1 MTRRVFVDSDV
12 ILDLLLAREPHAA
25 SATQLFAL
33 FQDGELEGFV
43 SPVIFSN
50 LFYILRQ
57 GMPGPEARAALRKLR
72 LLLHVLPVDE
82 ETIDRALASSFS
94 DFEDAIQYYTAVEHE
109 MSALVTRNR
118 KHYRDARIPILD
130 AEECIR
136 LHGGLHSSKDS

>member
-25 SATQLFAL
+25 SATQLFVRL
-33 FQDGELEGFV
+33 QDGELEGYV
-43 SPVIFSN
+43 SPVILSN

-57 GMPGPEARAALRKLR
+57 GMPAPQARAALRRLR
-72 LLLHVLPVDE
+72 LLLRVLPVDE
-82 ETIDRALASSFS
+82 AIIDRALASSFS
-94 DFEDAIQYYTAVEHE
+94 DFEDAIQYYTAVAHV

-118 KHYRDARIPILD
+118 KHYRDAKIPILD

-136 LHGGLHSSKDS
+136 LHSSES

>member
-33 FQDGELEGFV
+33 FQDRKLEGYV
-43 SPVIFSN
+43 SPVILSN

-57 GMPGPEARAALRKLR
+57 GMPAQEARATLRKLR
-72 LLLHVLPVDE
+72 LLLRVLATDE
-82 ETIDRALASSFS
+82 EVIDRALASSFT

-118 KHYRDARIPILD
+118 KHYRDSKIPILD

-136 LHGGLHSSKDS
+136 LRGSEV

>member
-25 SATQLFAL
+25 SAVQLFAL
-33 FQDGELEGFV
+33 FQDGELEGCV
-43 SPVIFSN
+43 SPVILAN

-57 GMPGPEARAALRKLR
+57 GMPAPQARATLRKLR
-72 LLLHVLPVDE
+72 LLLRVLPIDE
-82 ETIDRALASSFS
+82 EIIDRALASSFS
-94 DFEDAIQYYTAVEHE
+94 DFEDAIQYYTAVAHD

-118 KHYRDARIPILD
+118 KHYRDAKIPILD

-136 LHGGLHSSKDS
+136 FYSSRD

>member
-1 MTRRVFVDSDV
+1 MTRRVFVDSDI

-25 SATQLFAL
+25 SATQLFSL
-33 FQDGELEGFV
+33 FQDRKLEGYV
-43 SPVIFSN
+43 SPVILSN

-57 GMPGPEARAALRKLR
+57 GMPSPQARATLRKLR
-72 LLLHVLPVDE
+72 LILRVLPVDE

-94 DFEDAIQYYTAVEHE
+94 DFEDAIQHYTAVAHE

-118 KHYRDARIPILD
+118 KHYRDAKIPILD

-136 LHGGLHSSKDS
+136 LHESET

>member
-33 FQDGELEGFV
+33 FQDGKLEGFI
-43 SPVIFSN
+43 SPVILSN

-57 GMPGPEARAALRKLR
+57 GMPAMEARATLRKLR
-72 LLLHVLPVDE
+72 LLLRVLAVDE

-94 DFEDAIQYYTAVEHE
+94 DFEDAIQYYTAVAHE
-109 MSALVTRNR
+109 MSALVTRNK
-118 KHYRDARIPILD
+118 KHYRDAKIPILD
-130 AEECIR
+130 AEGYLR
-136 LHGGLHSSKDS
+136 LHLSES